1 MTEADRTLQRKFA
14 GYVRL
19 AADQVEVAVRGAVEF
34 SFTPTASPEVAAIPA
49 LLRGWAQQL
58 EQEG

>member
-1 MTEADRTLQRKFA
+1 MTEPNPELQRKFA

-34 SFTPTASPEVAAIPA
+34 HFTPTASSEIAAVPT
-49 LLRGWAQQL
+49 LLRDWAQQL
-58 EQEG
+58 EREG